1 MFDHSKQSWSSN
13 GLGRATLFSGIF
25 SVSSS
30 LPPTPKPKVELVVY
44 WDVTGLS
51 HTSRSG
57 KFYLVLAHL
66 RFPTRPCSR
75 RCSLALS
82 CKRLSSLVN
91 VPSECLGVLGRGGA
105 IRVGNRGVGVARM
118 KPIPDP
124 AHLGGAGSTKELE
137 SSSSSS
143 SSSGGV
149 GSRGSMVG
157 FWV

>member
-30 LPPTPKPKVELVVY
+30 
-44 WDVTGLS
+44 
-51 HTSRSG
+51 
-57 KFYLVLAHL
+57 L

-91 VPSECLGVLGRGGA
+91 VPSECLGVLG
-105 IRVGNRGVGVARM
+105 
-118 KPIPDP
+118 
-124 AHLGGAGSTKELE
+124 GAGSTKELE

-149 GSRGSMVG
+149 GSRGSLQLLCPCQQRSLTQREDGGPRVRRLMLRLRG
-157 FWV
+157 DQEEAAGCG